1 MQTRAHKIRLTYLEN
16 RHAHAV
22 CICCASFILLMF
34 TDIMYFSNLHSISKD
49 LWWST
54 GSVAGH
60 SLIQAPVLDTVLRQ
74 GYKLPTAEKKE
85 SRPESPQILNST
97 TKWRFLFWISFFLT
111 KHHQLPFS
119 CILSFSSIHMLHL
132 SISEFPGL
140 LPSYHRARGGV
151 HRGQVAWPTQ
161 EKTVNH
167 SHLNSHLLWI
177 QSQKLF
183 ALERQR

>member
-1 MQTRAHKIRLTYLEN
+1 MLYAFVAQALFSWCLLTY
-16 RHAHAV
+16 
-22 CICCASFILLMF
+22 
-34 TDIMYFSNLHSISKD
+34 IMYFSNLHSISKD

-85 SRPESPQILNST
+85 SRPESPQIFNST
-97 TKWRFLFWISFFLT
+97 TKWRFLFLT

-119 CILSFSSIHMLHL
+119 CILLFSSIHVLHL

-140 LPSYHRARGGV
+140 LPSYHRARGWG
-151 HRGQVAWPTQ
+151 TQ
-161 EKTVNH
+161 RTGCMADTGEKTVNH

>member
-1 MQTRAHKIRLTYLEN
+1 MLYAFVAQALFSWCLLTY
-16 RHAHAV
+16 
-22 CICCASFILLMF
+22 
-34 TDIMYFSNLHSISKD
+34 IMYFSNLHSISKD

-119 CILSFSSIHMLHL
+119 CILLFSSIHMLHL

-140 LPSYHRARGGV
+140 LPSYHRPRGGV

>member
-1 MQTRAHKIRLTYLEN
+1 MLYAFVVQALFSWCLLTY
-16 RHAHAV
+16 
-22 CICCASFILLMF
+22 
-34 TDIMYFSNLHSISKD
+34 IMYFSNLHSISKD

-85 SRPESPQILNST
+85 SRPESSQILNST

-119 CILSFSSIHMLHL
+119 CILLFSSIHMLHL
-132 SISEFPGL
+132 SISQGCSPATIGQEVGYIEDRLHGRHRKKRSTIHTWIHTYCEF
-140 LPSYHRARGGV
+140 RAR
-151 HRGQVAWPTQ
+151 
-161 EKTVNH
+161 NY
-167 SHLNSHLLWI
+167 LL
-177 QSQKLF
+177 
-183 ALERQR
+183 